1 MSFRGF
7 PKYVHHAV
15 KKERAERKLVQLK
28 KKQNVS
34 PVILEGSVLART
46 WWGKAWNKNLES
58 YADYT
63 NRIGRGRSYVRC
75 GAVLDL
81 QVNAGE
87 IKALVQGS
95 RAKPYSVAITIK
107 KLNKN
112 TWKLAASACA
122 GKLESLEELLSG
134 KFPKSLEEMFMQ
146 RNTGLFPSPREIKFD
161 CSCPDWA
168 SMCKHVAATLYGIGA
183 RLDEDPT
190 LFFTLRGVD
199 TADLINQT
207 VSNKAEDLLK
217 KASKKSSRVIEGAD
231 LSAVFGLDL
240 AEEASSTTADDAAVA
255 KMAAEQRARLADVR
269 KVLKKQM
276 KLDARVPHK
285 KKSCKKTGAGKKAV
299 KGKAKGIV
307 KNNVRK

>member
-7 PKYVHHAV
+7 PKYVHQAV

-168 SMCKHVAATLYGIGA
+168 SMCKHVAATLYGLGA